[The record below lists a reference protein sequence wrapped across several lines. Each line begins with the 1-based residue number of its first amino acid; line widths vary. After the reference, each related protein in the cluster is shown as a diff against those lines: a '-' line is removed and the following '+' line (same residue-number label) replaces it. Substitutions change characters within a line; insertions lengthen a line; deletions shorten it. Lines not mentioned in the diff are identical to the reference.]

1 MEGGH
6 GEGQR
11 KDFGIKIIIEEIP
24 HQVRDDATG
33 DDIMKRFISILTLIM
48 AFLPESKANIPAE
61 TIMAQPAVNEVKSD
75 QASDRTISGTV
86 KEAGTDEPII
96 GAILKLGEDYL
107 WTTSDID
114 GNFRFENVQKGDYTL
129 ETSCL
134 GYVSATTEVKAGARN
149 IVIILSQNTLA
160 LDEVVVTAQK
170 AKDGLSSSHNL
181 GRDALNHLQISNMTD
196 IAALLPGGKTSNP
209 DLTNANTFSLREGGS
224 TTGNAA
230 FGTAV
235 EVDGVR
241 IGNNASFGEMGGVD
255 TRSVAVEN
263 IESIEVITG
272 VPSAEY
278 GDLNSGM
285 VRINTRKGRTPT
297 NITFSVNPMTYQASV
312 SKVIDLQKDN
322 GVLNISAEW
331 ARAIKK
337 LISPYES
344 YTRTGI
350 TLGYS
355 NNIAKGLRLEA
366 GFTGNIGGMNSKDDP
381 DAFSGQYQKERD
393 NVLRGNIAL
402 SWQLNKSWITNLKFD
417 ASVSF
422 NDNLHHFHKYESY
435 ASNQPS
441 VHAEQ
446 TGYFLAD
453 RLPLTYFSDQIIDSK
468 ELDAA
473 ASLKYSWHKRWDD
486 IKSNLKAGVQWKA
499 NGNTGEG
506 EYYQDPSLAA
516 NGYRPRP
523 YSQYP
528 FMRNTSAY
536 IEEHLTI
543 PIAQT
548 KFEVTAG
555 LRLENV
561 YIKNSLYK
569 NKTTLSPRF
578 NARWEFNENIA
589 VRGGWGVTEKLP
601 SYFILYPKQEYRDIQ
616 TFGFSH
622 GDKTSYV
629 YYTQPFTVTYNP
641 DLKWQRNRNSEIG
654 IDAEFAGLKMNLTG
668 FYNIT
673 KGPYNFLN
681 VYEPYSYNILQ
692 RPADFTMPADPQIT
706 VDEQTGMV
714 YIRGNDD
721 EYWTPMDV
729 KVTDRTFA
737 KSTKQNNG
745 ADVKRAG
752 VELVM
757 EFPEIR
763 AIRTKFRLDASY
775 TYTKYQNEQLSAY
788 YQNGWSHTSLPD
800 RSYQY
805 VGIYANGG
813 SNNAVSN
820 GKITNNMDANV
831 TAITHIP
838 QARIIITCRLEMS
851 LLRRSRNLSEY
862 DGKAYAYTVSETSNN
877 PTGGDIYAGN
887 SYTAVRPVSY
897 MDLDGN
903 IHPYTDAEAA
913 DPAFA
918 NLILKSAN
926 AYTFALDGYGP
937 YMSANLSITKEIGD
951 HVSLS
956 FFANNFTNSRPYVK
970 SLATGVG
977 AIFTPAF
984 YYGLT
989 CRLKF

>member
-1 MEGGH
+1 M
-6 GEGQR
+6 R
-11 KDFGIKIIIEEIP
+11 KIIC
-24 HQVRDDATG
+24 
-33 DDIMKRFISILTLIM
+33 ILMLTM
-48 AFLPESKANIPAE
+48 AFLPEIKATLPAE
-61 TIMAQPAVNEVKSD
+61 VIVRQDRQNE
-75 QASDRTISGTV
+75 ISGTV
-86 KEAGTDEPII
+86 KEAETNEPII
-96 GAILKLGEDYL
+96 GAIIRLGEDYL

-114 GNFRFENVQKGDYTL
+114 GNFRLENVQKGDYIM
-129 ETSCL
+129 EVSCL
-134 GYVSATTEVKAGARN
+134 GYVSTVLEVKSGTTGLEISLHLN
-149 IVIILSQNTLA
+149 SLA

-181 GRDALNHLQISNMTD
+181 GRDALNHLQLSNMTD

-209 DLTNANTFSLREGGS
+209 DLTAENTFSLREGGS
-224 TTGNAA
+224 TNGNAA

-285 VRINTRKGRTPT
+285 VKINTRKGRTPT
-297 NITFSVNPMTYQASV
+297 NITFSVNPRTYQASV
-312 SKVIDLQKDN
+312 SKGIDLQKDN

-417 ASVSF
+417 ASVNF
-422 NDNLHHFHKYESY
+422 NDNLYHFHKYESY

-468 ELDAA
+468 EMDIA
-473 ASLKYSWHKRWDD
+473 ASLKYNWHKRWDN
-486 IKSNLKAGVQWKA
+486 IKSSLKAGVQWKA

-528 FMRNTSAY
+528 FMHNISAY
-536 IEEHLTI
+536 AEEHLTF
-543 PIAQT
+543 PIGRT
-548 KFEVTAG
+548 KFELTAG

-561 YIKNSLYK
+561 TIRNSLYK

-578 NARWEFNENIA
+578 NARWELSENIA
-589 VRGGWGVTEKLP
+589 VRGGWGITEKLP

-641 DLKWQRNRNSEIG
+641 DLKWQRNSNSEIG
-654 IDAEFAGLKMNLTG
+654 LDAGFGEMEINLTG
-668 FYNIT
+668 FYNVT
-673 KGPYNFLN
+673 RGPYNLLN

-692 RPADFTMPADPQIT
+692 RPADFVMPADAQIT
-706 VDEQTGMV
+706 VDHQTGMV
-714 YIRGNDD
+714 YVRGGDD

-737 KSTKQNNG
+737 KSTKQNNS
-745 ADVKRAG
+745 ADVTRAG
-752 VELVM
+752 AEIVL
-757 EFPEIR
+757 EFPEIQ
-763 AIRTKFRLDASY
+763 AIRTKFRVDASY
-775 TYTKYQNEQLSAY
+775 TYTKYLNEQLSAL

-813 SNNAVSN
+813 GSNPVFN
-820 GKITNNMDANV
+820 GRITNNIDANI

-851 LLRRSRNLSEY
+851 LLRRSRHLSEY
-862 DGKAYAYTVSETSNN
+862 EGRAYAYTVSETSNI
-877 PTGGDIYAGN
+877 PTGGDIYDGN

-903 IHPYTDAEAA
+903 IHPFTDAEAA

-937 YMSANLSITKEIGD
+937 YMSANLSITKEIGEQI
-951 HVSLS
+951 SLS

>member
-1 MEGGH
+1 M
-6 GEGQR
+6 
-11 KDFGIKIIIEEIP
+11 I
-24 HQVRDDATG
+24 
-33 DDIMKRFISILTLIM
+33 
-48 AFLPESKANIPAE
+48 FLPKVS
-61 TIMAQPAVNEVKSD
+61 AQPSAGI
-75 QASDRTISGTV
+75 ISGTV
-86 KEAGTDEPII
+86 KEAETGEPVI
-96 GAILKLGEDYL
+96 GALLRLGEDYL
-107 WTTSDID
+107 WTTTDLD
-114 GNFRFENVQKGDYTL
+114 GKFLFENVQKGEYVL
-129 ETSCL
+129 EVSCL
-134 GYVSATTEVKAGARN
+134 GYVTAVAEVEDGYKDL
-149 IVIILSQNTLA
+149 VFSLHQSSLA

-170 AKDGLSSSHNL
+170 AKDGLSSSHSL
-181 GRDALNHLQISNMTD
+181 GRDALNHLQLSNMTD

-209 DLTNANTFSLREGGS
+209 DLTAANTFSLREGGS
-224 TTGNAA
+224 KTGNSA

-241 IGNNASFGEMGGVD
+241 IGNNASFGGMDGVD

-278 GDLNSGM
+278 GDLGSGM
-285 VRINTRKGRTPT
+285 VKIHTRKGRTPV
-297 NITFSVNPMTYQASV
+297 NLSFSVNPRTYQTSI
-312 SKVIDLQKDN
+312 SKGIDLQEDN

-331 ARAIKK
+331 ARAVKK

-344 YTRTGI
+344 YTRTGF
-350 TLGYS
+350 TLNYS
-355 NNIAKGLRLEA
+355 NTFAKVLRLET

-381 DAFSGQYQKERD
+381 DAFSGQYTRERD
-393 NVLRGNIAL
+393 NVLRGSASLTWLLNR
-402 SWQLNKSWITNLKFD
+402 SWVTNLKFD
-417 ASVSF
+417 ASVNF
-422 NDNLHHFHKYESY
+422 NDNLYHFHKYESY

-441 VHAEQ
+441 VHAPQE
-446 TGYFLAD
+446 GYFLAD
-453 RLPLTYFSDQIIDSK
+453 RLPLTYFSDQVIDSK
-468 ELDAA
+468 ETDIA
-473 ASLKYSWHKRWDD
+473 ASLKYNWHRRWGDVR
-486 IKSNLKAGVQWKA
+486 SSLKAGVQWKA

-506 EYYQDPSLAA
+506 EYYKDPSLAA

-528 FMRNTSAY
+528 FMHNISAY
-536 IEEHLTI
+536 AEEHLTI
-543 PIAQT
+543 PVGGT
-548 KFEVTAG
+548 ELEVTAG

-561 YIKNSLYK
+561 YIRNSLYGD
-569 NKTTLSPRF
+569 KTSLSPRF
-578 NARWEFNENIA
+578 NARWELAGGFA
-589 VRGGWGVTEKLP
+589 LRGGWGITEKLP

-622 GDKTSYV
+622 GGQTSYV
-629 YYTQPFTVTYNP
+629 YYTQPYTITYNP

-654 IDAEFAGLKMNLTG
+654 ADAEFRGFKVNLTG
-668 FYNIT
+668 FYNLT
-673 KGPYNFLN
+673 KGPYNLLD
-681 VYEPYSYNILQ
+681 VYEPYSYSILQ
-692 RPADFTMPADPQIT
+692 RPEGFTMPADPQIK
-706 VDEQTGMV
+706 VDSQTGMV
-714 YIRGNDD
+714 YIRGDEG

-745 ADVKRAG
+745 ADMHRAG
-752 VELVM
+752 AELVV
-757 EFPEIR
+757 EFPEISP
-763 AIRTKFRLDASY
+763 IRTTFRLDASY
-775 TYTKYQNEQLSAY
+775 TYTKYLNEQLAAMY
-788 YQNGWSHTSLPD
+788 HDGWSHTSLPD
-800 RSYQY
+800 RSYEY

-813 SNNAVSN
+813 GNGVSN
-820 GKITNNMDANV
+820 GRITHNMDANL

-851 LLRRSRNLSEY
+851 ILRRSLHLSEY
-862 DGKAYAYTVSETSNN
+862 KGDTYAFTVSATDGR
-877 PTGGDIYAGN
+877 PTGGDIYGGN
-887 SYTAVRPVSY
+887 SYTAVHPVSY

-903 IHPYTDAEAA
+903 IRPFTEAEAS

-918 NLILKSAN
+918 NLILKSSN

-937 YMSANLSITKEIGD
+937 FMSANLSVTKEIGD

>member
-1 MEGGH
+1 MIN
-6 GEGQR
+6 R
-11 KDFGIKIIIEEIP
+11 II
-24 HQVRDDATG
+24 TY
-33 DDIMKRFISILTLIM
+33 ILAFAAAM
-48 AFLPESKANIPAE
+48 AIYLPEVHAGLPADVVSE
-61 TIMAQPAVNEVKSD
+61 RGREV
-75 QASDRTISGTV
+75 SGKIV
-86 KEAGTDEPII
+86 EAGTGAPVI
-96 GAILKLGEDYL
+96 GAVVKLGEDYL
-107 WTTSDID
+107 WTTSDLD
-114 GNFRFENVQKGDYTL
+114 GLFAFDKVQKGDYVL
-129 ETSCL
+129 EVTCL
-134 GYVSATTEVKAGARN
+134 GYVSVAMEIDASKDIEGLTITLHEN
-149 IVIILSQNTLA
+149 SLA

-170 AKDGLSSSHNL
+170 AKDGLGTSHSL
-181 GRDALNHLQISNMTD
+181 GRDALNHLQLSNMTD
-196 IAALLPGGKTSNP
+196 VAALLPGGKTVNP
-209 DLTNANTFSLREGGS
+209 DLTAENQFSLREGGS
-224 TTGNAA
+224 DLGNSA

-241 IGNNASFGEMGGVD
+241 IGNNASFGEMNGVD

-278 GDLNSGM
+278 GDLNSG
-285 VRINTRKGRTPT
+285 VVKINTRKGRTPV
-297 NITFSVNPMTYQASV
+297 NVTFSVNPRTYQASI
-312 SKVIDLQKDN
+312 SKGIDLQEDN

-331 ARAIKK
+331 ARAVKK

-344 YTRTGI
+344 YTRSGI

-355 NNIAKGLRLEA
+355 NTLAKVLRFEA

-381 DAFSGQYQKERD
+381 DAFSGEYEKERD
-393 NVLRGNIAL
+393 NVFRGNTSL
-402 SWQLNKSWITNLKFD
+402 TWLLNKSWVTNLKLD
-417 ASVSF
+417 ASVNF
-422 NDNLHHFHKYESY
+422 NDNLHHYHKYESY

-446 TGYFLAD
+446 EGYFLAD
-453 RLPLTYFSDQIIDSK
+453 RLPMTYFSDQIIDSK
-468 ELDAA
+468 ELDFA
-473 ASLKYSWHKRWDD
+473 ASLKYNWHKRWDD
-486 IKSNLKAGVQWKA
+486 MKSSLKAGVQWKA
-499 NGNTGEG
+499 NGNVGEG

-528 FMRNTSAY
+528 FMHNLSVYA
-536 IEEHLTI
+536 EEHLTL
-543 PIAQT
+543 PVGKT
-548 KFEVTAG
+548 KLEVTAG

-561 YIKNSLYK
+561 FIKNSLYN

-578 NARWEFNENIA
+578 NAKWEITEGLA
-589 VRGGWGVTEKLP
+589 VRGGWGITEKLP
-601 SYFILYPKQEYRDIQ
+601 SYYILYPKQEYRDIQ
-616 TFGFSH
+616 TYGFSH
-622 GDKTSYV
+622 GEQTSYI
-629 YYTQPFTVTYNP
+629 YYTQPYTVTYNP
-641 DLKWQRNRNSEIG
+641 ELRWQRNSNSELG
-654 IDAEFAGLKMNLTG
+654 IDASFHGMKISLVG
-668 FYNIT
+668 FYNVT
-673 KGPYNFLN
+673 KGPYNFLS

-692 RPADFTMPADPQIT
+692 RPEGFTMPSDPSIK
-706 VDEQTGMV
+706 VDSQTGML
-714 YIRGNDD
+714 YIRGSEE

-737 KSTKQNNG
+737 KSSKQNNG
-745 ADVKRAG
+745 ADIKRAG
-752 VELVM
+752 AELVV
-757 EFPEIR
+757 EFPEI
-763 AIRTKFRLDASY
+763 APIRTTVRFDASY
-775 TYTKYQNEQLSAY
+775 THTRYLNEQLSAY

-813 SNNAVSN
+813 GATNHVAN
-820 GKITNNMDANV
+820 GKITHNLDANL
-831 TAITHIP
+831 TTITHIP
-838 QARIIITCRLEMS
+838 QARLIITCRLEMS
-851 LLRRSRNLSEY
+851 VLRRSRLLSMY
-862 DGKAYAYTVSETSNN
+862 KGNPYAFTVTDTGKT
-877 PTGGDIYAGN
+877 PTGEDIYAGK
-887 SYTAVRPVSY
+887 SYTAVYPVSY

-903 IHPYTDAEAA
+903 VHPFTEAQAA

-926 AYTFALDGYGP
+926 AYTFAQDGYGP

-970 SLATGVG
+970 SMATGIG